1 MDQVRQR
8 RHIAEIAEL
17 LAEGTTAMAETP
29 LRVPIDTFTSSERLA
44 AERHVLFRRYPLIVG
59 VESAVP
65 SPGDFFTEV
74 VAGLPILVVRGQDG
88 VLQAFVNVCRHRG
101 KKLCL
106 DASGNR
112 RSFVCPFHAWTYDN
126 SGKSRTFVDRKG
138 FEGLDLEDYSL
149 IPLPLEVRHGFIWV
163 TPDPSGE
170 KAMDLSEFLG
180 PSLDAELVTFEP
192 HTKYVYN
199 SETTQVNF
207 NWKLGVDTFQ
217 EIFHLAFLHKNT
229 LGKSVLSNITPY
241 EKFGPHHRLTVV
253 RSTFTEML
261 TKPEFEQDLF
271 SNAALVYTIFPNTV
285 LVWQLDHWEM
295 WNFYPVGD
303 RDDICQA
310 KITLLLD
317 KAPDTER
324 LARRWEKN
332 WELTRRTVYTEDFE
346 AGVTIQSSITAGVPS
361 HLVYGRNE
369 IALQDF
375 HLDIDEALMGVGENA
390 TRNSC

>member
-1 MDQVRQR
+1 MDQARQR
-8 RHIAEIAEL
+8 RHIAEIADL
-17 LAEGTTAMAETP
+17 LAEGTTAMAEAP
-29 LRVPIDTFTSSERLA
+29 LRVPVDTFTNPERLA
-44 AERHVLFRRYPLIVG
+44 AEREVLFRRYPLIVG

-65 SPGDFFTEV
+65 SPGDFFTED
-74 VAGLPILVVRGQDG
+74 VAGLPVLVVRGQDG
-88 VLQAFVNVCRHRG
+88 VLRAFVNVCRHRG

-112 RSFVCPFHAWTYDN
+112 RSFVCPFHAWTYDS

-170 KAMDLSEFLG
+170 KAIDLGEFLG
-180 PSLDAELVTFEP
+180 PRLDAELVEFEP
-192 HTKYVYN
+192 HTKYLYN
-199 SETTQVNF
+199 TETTQVDF
-207 NWKLGVDTFQ
+207 NWKFGIDTFQ
-217 EIFHLAFLHKNT
+217 EVFHLAFLHKNT
-229 LGKSVLSNITPY
+229 LGKTVLSNISPY

-253 RSTFTEML
+253 RSTFPEML
-261 TKPEFEQDLF
+261 TKPESEQELF
-271 SNAALVYTIFPNTV
+271 QNAALVYTIFPNTV

-295 WNFYPVGD
+295 WNFSPVRD
-303 RDDICQA
+303 RDDVCQA

-324 LARRWEKN
+324 LERRWEKN

-346 AGVTIQSSITAGVPS
+346 AAETIQSSLLAGVPP

-375 HLDIDEALMGVGENA
+375 HLDIDKALSSSERLV
-390 TRNSC
+390 SID